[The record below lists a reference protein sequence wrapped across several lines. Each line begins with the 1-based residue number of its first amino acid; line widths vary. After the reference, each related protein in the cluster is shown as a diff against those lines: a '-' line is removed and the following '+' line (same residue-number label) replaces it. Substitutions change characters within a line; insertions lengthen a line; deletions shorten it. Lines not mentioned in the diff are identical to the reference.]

1 MIARRPACR
10 IPALVLKIQGNLP
23 NRAKAGHCQA
33 EAKHCINN
41 QTNRL
46 GAAHM
51 LVHLS
56 IHNYAIVEHLD
67 LELDRGMSVITGET
81 GAGKSIMLDALG
93 LTLGDRA
100 DSGVVRP
107 GADKADI
114 LATFDVSDIPEA
126 RVWLQERDL
135 ETDGPC
141 ILRRVITAEGR
152 SRAYINGTP
161 CPQGDLKA
169 LGELLIDIHSQ
180 HEHQSLLKTD
190 THRRLLDEY
199 AGATE
204 LAREVHLAAQRWRQT
219 RQELERLANSGDE
232 QRAKHQL
239 LSYQLEELEGLSL
252 GENELQQL
260 EQEHTTLTNAES
272 LLGICRQVVELCSE
286 SDSGNALNAL
296 TASLNRLSSV
306 NNSPDALNEAT
317 NLLSSAQIQVEEA
330 VGEINRFLDRFE
342 ADPARLQQIEERL
355 DTIYTLARK
364 HRVQP
369 NEVPALHQKL
379 LDEIETLNANDEAIE
394 RLEHEVASYARHYQE
409 KARELSDLR
418 HRAAPELAHSVE
430 HEIQRLGMP
439 GGRFNIELRQNV
451 DKELSPNGLEQVELL
466 VSANPGQPLKAL
478 AKVASGGELS
488 RISLAIQVITAQT
501 SRVPTLVFDEVDVG
515 IGGPTAEIVGQLLR
529 RLGERG
535 QVMTVTH
542 LPQVA
547 AQGHQH
553 LFVHKVRDEQATRTA
568 VSKLSKNERVE
579 EVARMLG
586 GIDLTKESL
595 AHAKK
600 MVVAAKS

>member
-1 MIARRPACR
+1 
-10 IPALVLKIQGNLP
+10 
-23 NRAKAGHCQA
+23 
-33 EAKHCINN
+33 
-41 QTNRL
+41 
-46 GAAHM
+46 M

-56 IHNYAIVEHLD
+56 VHNYAIVEHLD
-67 LELDRGMSVITGET
+67 LELARGMSVITGET

-114 LATFDVSDIPEA
+114 LATFDLGDIPEA
-126 RVWLQERDL
+126 RTWLDERDL
-135 ETDGPC
+135 DGTSPC

-152 SRAYINGTP
+152 SRGYINGTP
-161 CPQGDLKA
+161 CPLGDLKA

-199 AGATE
+199 AGATD
-204 LAREVHLAAQRWRQT
+204 LARQVQLAAQKWRQT
-219 RQELERLANSGDE
+219 RQELDRLSNSGDE
-232 QRAKHQL
+232 QRARHQL
-239 LSYQLEELEGLSL
+239 LSYQLEELENLNL
-252 GENELQQL
+252 GENELELL
-260 EQEHTTLTNAES
+260 EQEHKNLTNAEA
-272 LLGICRQVVELCSE
+272 LFGICRQVIDHCSE
-286 SDSGNALNAL
+286 NDSGNVLSAL
-296 TASLNRLSSV
+296 TVSLNRLTAV
-306 NNSPDALNEAT
+306 HNAPRALAEAAGM
-317 NLLSSAQIQVEEA
+317 LSSAQIQVEEA
-330 VGEINRFLDRFE
+330 VGELNRFLDHFD
-342 ADPARLQQIEERL
+342 ADPARLQQLEERL

-364 HRVQP
+364 HRIHP
-369 NEVPALHQKL
+369 TEVAALQQKL
-379 LDEIETLNANDEAIE
+379 LDEIETLNANDESIE
-394 RLEHEVASYARHYQE
+394 RLADEVAAYARHYQE
-409 KARELSDLR
+409 HARELSALR
-418 HRAAPELAHSVE
+418 QQAATSLAAAVE
-430 HEIQRLGMP
+430 VEIQRLGMP
-439 GGRFNIELRQNV
+439 GGRFTIELRPLGS
-451 DKELSPNGLEQVELL
+451 DDLAPHGLEQVELL
-466 VSANPGQPLKAL
+466 VSANPGQPLKSL

-535 QVMTVTH
+535 QVLTVTH

-547 AQGHQH
+547 AQGHHH
-553 LFVHKVRDEQATRTA
+553 LFVHKQRGSDETRTA
-568 VSKLSKNERVE
+568 VANLNKGERVE

-600 MVVAAKS
+600 MVVTARCG

>member
-1 MIARRPACR
+1 
-10 IPALVLKIQGNLP
+10 
-23 NRAKAGHCQA
+23 
-33 EAKHCINN
+33 
-41 QTNRL
+41 
-46 GAAHM
+46 M

-56 IHNYAIVEHLD
+56 VHNYAIVEHLD

-114 LATFDVSDIPEA
+114 LATFDLADIPEA
-126 RVWLQERDL
+126 EAWLAERDL
-135 ETDGPC
+135 NIEGPC

-152 SRAYINGTP
+152 SRGYINGTP
-161 CPQGDLKA
+161 CPLGDLKS

-199 AGATE
+199 AGATD
-204 LAREVHLAAQRWRQT
+204 LARQVQLAAQRWRQT
-219 RQELERLANSGDE
+219 RLELERLSNSGDE
-232 QRAKHQL
+232 QRARHQL
-239 LSYQLEELEGLSL
+239 LSYQLEELESL
-252 GENELQQL
+252 GLGETELEQL
-260 EQEHTTLTNAES
+260 EQEHKNLTNAET
-272 LLGICRQVVELCSE
+272 LLGICRQVVEQCSE
-286 SDSGNALNAL
+286 SDSGNVLNAL

-306 NNSPDALNEAT
+306 NSGSGSLSEAT
-317 NLLSSAQIQVEEA
+317 TLLTSAQIQVEEA
-330 VGEINRFLDRFE
+330 VGELNRFLDHFD
-342 ADPARLQQIEERL
+342 ADPARLQEIEERL

-364 HRVQP
+364 HRIQP
-369 NEVPALHQKL
+369 TEVATMQQKL
-379 LDEIETLNANDEAIE
+379 LDEIETLNANDESIE
-394 RLEHEVASYARHYQE
+394 RLGEELASFARHYKE

-418 HRAAPELAHSVE
+418 QQAANSLASAVEL
-430 HEIQRLGMP
+430 EIQRLGMP
-439 GGRFNIELRQNV
+439 GGRFTIELRANV
-451 DKELSPNGLEQVELL
+451 SNELQPHGLEQVELL

-529 RLGERG
+529 RLGDRG
-535 QVMTVTH
+535 QVLTVTH

-553 LFVHKVRDEQATRTA
+553 LFVHKVRGSDATHTA
-568 VSKLSKNERVE
+568 VSKLNKSERVE

-600 MVVAAKS
+600 MVVATKA